1 MDRLVDCLSATLGH
15 STRAL
20 GVVASSKGL
29 WSGRLMLHMHDGTR
43 LQGFSPTERG
53 AQPELLVP
61 DSHALRALQSDAQWI
76 AVVEKDAVF
85 RRVRG
90 QEARLRPLLEGHG
103 VLVTVSYGTVLS
115 AQQSSKGLTASAR
128 AKGQGLS

>member
-1 MDRLVDCLSATLGH
+1 
-15 STRAL
+15 
-20 GVVASSKGL
+20 
-29 WSGRLMLHMHDGTR
+29 MLHMHDGTR
-43 LQGFSPTERG
+43 LQGFSPTTERG
-53 AQPELLVP
+53 AQQPELLVP